1 MLNKKNI
8 IKTVFI
14 LLIILLAGSCYQMN
28 EMTSGDLALNATLPA
43 AARAFGDTDEVWVV
57 GLVVDS
63 SYEDKLIEMMRL
75 YDKNDYTDID
85 SFEDDADEIL
95 EDMLQKGA
103 VRFDGGRF
111 FFQFK
116 MTYDGSDTGDFL
128 ISGIP
133 ADKKYFLYLQI
144 FDNEITS
151 IDDME
156 DQDANVYMEMHYFDP
171 DYYTAYLEGNLDG
184 KSKGWYYFEHWDP
197 DYTDINN
204 PGLEAVIWEQGSTAV
219 SNQPFLVEPGEETA
233 LDVLLIEDP
242 DV

>member
-1 MLNKKNI
+1 MFNKKNI
-8 IKTVFI
+8 INTVFI

-28 EMTSGDLALNATLPA
+28 ETASGDLALNATLPA
-43 AARAFGDTDEVWVV
+43 PAKLFGDTDEVWVV

-63 SYEDKLIEMMRL
+63 AYEDKLIEMMRL

-156 DQDANVYMEMHYFDP
+156 DEDADVYMEMHYFDP
-171 DYYTAYLEGNLDG
+171 DYYTGGYQGEWDNL
-184 KSKGWYYFEHWDP
+184 SKGWYYFEEWEP
-197 DYTDINN
+197 DYSEST
-204 PGLEAVIWEQGSTAV
+204 PAVYGKVWAPVDSPV
-219 SNQPFLVEPGEETA
+219 SNQPFLVEPGEETS
-233 LDVLLIEDP
+233 LDVLLIGDPED
-242 DV
+242 